1 MSQSSTLSLSSA
13 ETRSSPRPSDRDDL
27 QRHMRQ
33 CALANGAWHGLR
45 CKVEAADSFLSGRFV
60 STIVVASGL
69 LALSVYW

>member
-1 MSQSSTLSLSSA
+1 MFQSSTLSLSSA
-13 ETRSSPRPSDRDDL
+13 ETSLSYRSGDQDGL

-45 CKVEAADSFLSGRFV
+45 CKAEAADSFMSGRFV
-60 STIVVASGL
+60 STIVAASVL